1 MKEGMVRLLDA
12 RRWKRRDYREGSY
25 VHRDL
30 SDQTV
35 LPWYVRV
42 RFALSAQNGIDHADQ
57 NDAGARVRR
66 RRLFI
71 ALLAVVAGWL
81 IAQSLPGWRFFD

>member
-1 MKEGMVRLLDA
+1 MKVGMVRLLDA
-12 RRWKRRDYREGSY
+12 RLWKRRDYREGAY

-30 SDQTV
+30 SDQTGV
-35 LPWYVRV
+35 PWYVRA
-42 RFALSAQNGIDHADQ
+42 RFALSSQNGVDHADQ
-57 NDAGARVRR
+57 DDAGVRVRR

-71 ALLAVVAGWL
+71 ALLAVAAGWL